1 MTCSWK
7 CTYIRNLLQQG
18 EIADGCCS
26 ADPESKNFGKHWS
39 MEEIHDMFAPSQDSV
54 DSVRSWLEKV
64 GVEAHRISQSANK
77 QWMQMDLSTA
87 EAEKLFQTKYH
98 FFEHAPSGKSTIGCD
113 EYVNEA

>member
-1 MTCSWK
+1 
-7 CTYIRNLLQQG
+7 
-18 EIADGCCS
+18 
-26 ADPESKNFGKHWS
+26 

-54 DSVRSWLEKV
+54 DSVRSWLEKA

-113 EYVNEA
+113 EYVNEVSTEEMPDAN